1 MGIFLYGD
9 FWKMIGQTGPS
20 SIACLWLNT
29 LADLSQNFSI
39 LSDLKCFRSAFS
51 CSTNHL
57 GNAKPKDRQ
66 KRAVKISKAKGPAKK
81 SSKEN
86 TCFLNCKMLF
96 FHFSSVWPLLL
107 STLITFLLILNNLK
121 CCKNTIWNSENHLWT
136 LIATEQHKMKIL
148 SVWEL
153 TFVMF
158 SGLFFWVLEPL
169 YFEGV

>member
-1 MGIFLYGD
+1 
-9 FWKMIGQTGPS
+9 
-20 SIACLWLNT
+20 
-29 LADLSQNFSI
+29 
-39 LSDLKCFRSAFS
+39 
-51 CSTNHL
+51 
-57 GNAKPKDRQ
+57 
-66 KRAVKISKAKGPAKK
+66 
-81 SSKEN
+81 
-86 TCFLNCKMLF
+86 LNCKMLF